1 MTLPFNGFVNLCHD
15 DTNSYFGVVVR
26 LRCDYGRRDPR
37 CWTVNWLNDVYF
49 NLVFEFL
56 FDGNLEMGG
65 IRQRV
70 LNTGLTDL
78 SMWSLT
84 EKSFSFP
91 IPLNNLGNFA
101 FTLRVLLVSFRT
113 DIALVICIKPSLEAI
128 FPLNR
133 FAPSPVQIYAVPATV

>member
-1 MTLPFNGFVNLCHD
+1 
-15 DTNSYFGVVVR
+15 
-26 LRCDYGRRDPR
+26 
-37 CWTVNWLNDVYF
+37 
-49 NLVFEFL
+49 
-56 FDGNLEMGG
+56 MGG